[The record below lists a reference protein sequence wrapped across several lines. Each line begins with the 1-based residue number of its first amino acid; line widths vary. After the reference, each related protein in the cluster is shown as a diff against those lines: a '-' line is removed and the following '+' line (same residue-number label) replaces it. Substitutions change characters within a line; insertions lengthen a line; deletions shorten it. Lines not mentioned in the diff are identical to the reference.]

1 VGADLSSGLLT
12 QVKKNK
18 TLCGDAAMATARYHR
33 DQAELCL
40 EMARQ
45 MSAHTASDWF
55 RAAAA
60 RHFDQAIELEKLAR
74 PPGQTTDKH
83 QE

>member
-1 VGADLSSGLLT
+1 
-12 QVKKNK
+12 
-18 TLCGDAAMATARYHR
+18 MATARYHR

-45 MSAHTASDWF
+45 MSDRNASDMF
-55 RAAAA
+55 RATAV
-60 RHFDQAIELEKLAR
+60 RHFEQAVELEKLAG
-74 PPGQTTDKH
+74 PLPQAADKH